1 MTFSHLRIAS
11 GTLRFALERCVRLSE
26 DLGLGESPGLG
37 LGVGR
42 KMCFVM
48 HVCRCFLPVRLF
60 DLPQFGFCICVSRCL
75 ALFRCFSEKDL
86 VLFRFDFKFPV

>member
-48 HVCRCFLPVRLF
+48 HMCWCFLPVHVF
-60 DLPQFGFCICVSRCL
+60 DLPQFGLCIRISLCL
-75 ALFRCFSEKDL
+75 ALFRYFSEKDF
-86 VLFRFDFKFPV
+86 VLFRFVFEFPV